1 MNNTFEIVITVL
13 AALILSPILG
23 CILAGIDRKLT
34 AQLQGRK
41 GPKIRQPWYDF
52 VKLLSKENIAV
63 HKYQNVYMLFYLVF
77 IIVSV
82 VMFALRMDLLM
93 IIFVFTIANVALIV
107 GAMSTG
113 SPFAKIGAQ
122 REIMAMLAYEPV
134 LIFYAVIT
142 YMLTGSFKIS
152 ELIKLDKPLIFYAPL
167 LFIAM
172 LFVMSIKF
180 KKSPFDFST
189 SHHGHQELVKGITT
203 EYSGPTLAMYELAH
217 WYEAILLLG
226 FMFLFFAFHT
236 SIWLFILMGAV
247 IETLAFIFVIILD
260 NITAR
265 VTWQWM
271 IKFSYSVLAV
281 LAVINMLIIYFFNLK
296 VV

>member
-1 MNNTFEIVITVL
+1 MNTMNTVITVL
-13 AALILSPILG
+13 VTLIFAPILG

-41 GPKIRQPWYDF
+41 GPKIRQPWFDF

-63 HKYQNVYMLFYLVF
+63 HKYQNAYMLFYLVF
-77 IIVSV
+77 IILSV
-82 VMFALRMDLLM
+82 VMFASRMDLLM

-134 LIFYAVIT
+134 LIFYAIIT

-152 ELIKLDKPLIFYAPL
+152 ALIKLDKPLIIYAPL

-203 EYSGPTLAMYELAH
+203 EYSGPTLAMFELAH

-226 FMFLFFAFHT
+226 FMFLFFAFNT
-236 SIWLFILMGAV
+236 SIITFVIMGTI
-247 IETLAFIFVIILD
+247 IETLAFIFVIVLD
-260 NITAR
+260 NVTAR

-271 IKFSYSVLAV
+271 VKFSYLILSV
-281 LAVINMLIIYFFNLK
+281 LAVINMLVIYFFYIK
-296 VV
+296 PV

>member
-1 MNNTFEIVITVL
+1 MNTMNTIIVVL
-13 AALILSPILG
+13 VTLVLSPIVG

-34 AQLQGRK
+34 AHLQGRR

-77 IIVSV
+77 IILSV
-82 VMFALRMDLLM
+82 VMFALGMDLLM

-107 GAMSTG
+107 GAMSTS

-152 ELIKLDKPLIFYAPL
+152 GLYHMDKPLIVYAPL
-167 LFIAM
+167 LFISM

-203 EYSGPTLAMYELAH
+203 EYSGPTLAMFELAH

-226 FMFLFFAFHT
+226 FMFVFFAY
-236 SIWLFILMGAV
+236 SGAPAIYIVMGIL
-247 IETLAFIFVIILD
+247 IETFSFIFVIILD

-271 IKFSYSVLAV
+271 IKFSYFILSVLAI
-281 LAVINMLIIYFFNLK
+281 INMLVIYFFNIK

>member
-1 MNNTFEIVITVL
+1 MNTMNTIITVL
-13 AALILSPILG
+13 LTLVLAPIIG

-34 AQLQGRK
+34 AHLQGRR

-77 IIVSV
+77 IILSV
-82 VMFALRMDLLM
+82 VMFVLQMDLLM
-93 IIFVFTIANVALIV
+93 IIFVFTLANVSLVV

-152 ELIKLDKPLIFYAPL
+152 QLVKLDKPLIVYAPL

-180 KKSPFDFST
+180 KKSPFDFSA

-203 EYSGPTLAMYELAH
+203 EFSGPTLAMYELAD
-217 WYEAILLLG
+217 WYESILLLG
-226 FMFLFFAFHT
+226 FMFLFFAFNT
-236 SIWLFILMGAV
+236 SAVTFIIMGII
-247 IETLAFIFVIILD
+247 IEAFAFIFIIILD

-265 VTWQWM
+265 ITWQWM
-271 IKFSYSVLAV
+271 IKFSYTILAL
-281 LAVINMLIIYFFNLK
+281 LAVINMLVIYFFNLK

>member
-1 MNNTFEIVITVL
+1 MSKTIITALIVLL
-13 AALILSPILG
+13 AAPILG
-23 CILAGIDRKLT
+23 CFLAGIDRKFT
-34 AQLQGRK
+34 ANLQGRR
-41 GPKIRQPWYDF
+41 GPKLRQPWYDF
-52 VKLLSKENIAV
+52 LKLLGKENIAV

-82 VMFALRMDLLM
+82 VMFVLGMDLLM

-107 GAMSTG
+107 GAMTTG

-142 YMLTGSFKIS
+142 YMLTGSFKVS
-152 ELIKLDKPLIFYAPL
+152 ALYKLDKPMIAYAPL

-226 FMFLFFAFHT
+226 FMYVFMAYNGIQALT
-236 SIWLFILMGAV
+236 IELGVI
-247 IETLAFIFVIILD
+247 IETISFIFVIMLD

-271 IKFSYSVLAV
+271 VKLSYTVLSS
-281 LAVINMLIIYFFNLK
+281 LAVINIFVIYFLK
-296 VV
+296 LGIKH

>member
-1 MNNTFEIVITVL
+1 MKIMLTVL
-13 AALILSPILG
+13 LVLVLAPIVG

-34 AQLQGRK
+34 AKIQGRR
-41 GPKIRQPWYDF
+41 GPKLLQPWYDF
-52 VKLLSKENIAV
+52 VKLLNKENIAV
-63 HKYQNVYMLFYLVF
+63 HKYQNVYMLIYLVF
-77 IIVSV
+77 IVLSV
-82 VMFALRMDLLM
+82 VMFYLGMDLLM

-134 LIFYAVIT
+134 LIFFAVVV
-142 YMLTGSFKIS
+142 YMLTGSFKVSAIFA
-152 ELIKLDKPLIFYAPL
+152 LKTPLIVYAPL
-167 LFIAM
+167 IFIAM

-203 EYSGPTLAMYELAH
+203 EFSGPTLAVFELAH
-217 WYEAILLLG
+217 WYEALLLLG
-226 FMFLFFAFHT
+226 FMFVFFT
-236 SIWLFILMGAV
+236 QYTIPGLLV
-247 IETLAFIFVIILD
+247 ETFAFIFVIVLD

-265 VTWQWM
+265 ITWQWM
-271 IKFSYSVLAV
+271 IKFSYTLLAGLAIINILVL
-281 LAVINMLIIYFFNLK
+281 YFFNIK
-296 VV
+296 VI

>member
-1 MNNTFEIVITVL
+1 MNTAITVI
-13 AALILSPILG
+13 LILIIAPIVG
-23 CILAGIDRKLT
+23 CLLAGIDRKLT
-34 AQLQGRK
+34 AKIQGRK
-41 GPKIRQPWYDF
+41 GPKLLQPWYDF

-77 IIVSV
+77 IILSV
-82 VMFALRMDLLM
+82 VMFYLKMDLLM

-134 LIFYAVIT
+134 LIFYAVIV
-142 YMLTGSFKIS
+142 YMLSGSFKI
-152 ELIKLDKPLIFYAPL
+152 EGLFNMHAPLIATAPL

-226 FMFLFFAFHT
+226 FMFVFFAYST
-236 SIWLFILMGAV
+236 APAIYIVMGIV
-247 IETLAFIFVIILD
+247 VETISFLFVIILD

-265 VTWQWM
+265 ITWQWM
-271 IKFSYSVLAV
+271 IKFSYTLLGVITVVNILVL
-281 LAVINMLIIYFFNLK
+281 YFFK
-296 VV
+296 IKG

>member
-1 MNNTFEIVITVL
+1 MNWNVVITVVAVL
-13 AALILSPILG
+13 LLSPVLG
-23 CILAGIDRKLT
+23 CFLAGLDRKLT

-41 GPKIRQPWYDF
+41 GPKLRQPWFDF
-52 VKLLSKENIAV
+52 LKLLSKENIAV

-77 IIVSV
+77 IALST
-82 VMFALRMDLLM
+82 VMFILGMDLLM

-113 SPFAKIGAQ
+113 SPFAKIGSQ

-134 LIFYAVIT
+134 LIFYAVIV
-142 YMLTGSFKIS
+142 YMLTGSFKVS
-152 ELIKLDKPLIFYAPL
+152 ALFSLDKPLIVYAPL

-172 LFVMSIKF
+172 LFVISIKF

-189 SHHGHQELVKGITT
+189 SHHGHQELVKGLTT
-203 EYSGPTLAMYELAH
+203 EYSGPTLALFELAH

-226 FMFLFFAFHT
+226 FMFVFFAQNFVAGF
-236 SIWLFILMGAV
+236 LV
-247 IETLAFIFVIILD
+247 ETFAFVFVIVLD

-271 IKFSYSVLAV
+271 IKFSYTILAALSIANILV
-281 LAVINMLIIYFFNLK
+281 IYFFYNGLA
-296 VV
+296 